1 VQYTVLTGPRHG
13 RLSMTGG
20 VSSLGQFSQ
29 DDVDNDRVFY
39 EHRGRGQCADSFHF
53 DVSCGSER
61 RPGLEFGVDI
71 VPAMIPLEVTGN
83 LTVPHGGTATLT
95 SSLVRVTGQQLEVR
109 FNRPNC
115 LLLSFDLINDFSRY
129 CYGNS
134 VRLFSTSPYSSPLD
148 SFTLN
153 SKLTFLVNFPP

>member
-1 VQYTVLTGPRHG
+1 
-13 RLSMTGG
+13 MTGG

-39 EHRGRGQCADSFHF
+39 EHRERGQFADSFHF

-83 LTVPHGGTATLT
+83 LTVPHRGTATLT

-109 FNRPNC
+109 FNRPT
-115 LLLSFDLINDFSRY
+115 I
-129 CYGNS
+129 
-134 VRLFSTSPYSSPLD
+134 
-148 SFTLN
+148 
-153 SKLTFLVNFPP
+153 